1 MVMATLRCTHLP
13 GKTSTSPN
21 PLYTPISMSQVR
33 RGHTAFGTSL
43 GDFTVKAL
51 ILVTCGAG
59 CAFDSFGRCAGIL
72 SGVQARLL
80 RLVFKYTG
88 TRKCSDVCLNL

>member
-13 GKTSTSPN
+13 DKTSTSPN
-21 PLYTPISMSQVR
+21 PRDVPTSMSQVR

-51 ILVTCGAG
+51 ILVPRLLEALSTPLAGAQEFSLG
-59 CAFDSFGRCAGIL
+59 CKQG
-72 SGVQARLL
+72 LL

-88 TRKCSDVCLNL
+88 TRKWSDVCLNL